1 MKSSRRD
8 LDWSIGDVARRFGLE
23 THVLRHWEDVGLLLP
38 ERDGAGRRRYGR
50 ADVVRIAVVIRSKL
64 AGMSLDQIAVLLDS
78 EAPDRHRI
86 LQDHIADLDRRMA
99 DMQHAKDMALH
110 AYECRAHDVAACPRF
125 REHVEDLVSGAVAS
139 FAEVDPGHRGSAV
152 VG

>member
-1 MKSSRRD
+1 
-8 LDWSIGDVARRFGLE
+8 
-23 THVLRHWEDVGLLLP
+23 
-38 ERDGAGRRRYGR
+38 
-50 ADVVRIAVVIRSKL
+50 
-64 AGMSLDQIAVLLDS
+64 
-78 EAPDRHRI
+78 
-86 LQDHIADLDRRMA
+86 
-99 DMQHAKDMALH
+99 MQHAKDMALH